1 MKKLVFRYSYSHKEN
16 KMARPI
22 KKGLEYFPFDVG
34 FFSDKKIKILKS
46 RYGADGIV
54 IYQYLLCEIYKENG
68 YYLIVDDDYEYII
81 SDDLNMEIN
90 KVKQVINFLLERSLF
105 NYKLFQSDKVLTST
119 GIQKRY
125 QEAVKTK
132 ASKKAITI
140 EKYWLLNE
148 EETATYIK
156 VTLFKSNSEINS
168 NKSEI
173 NSSLSEEKCHKEKK
187 SKLKESKEKDIAYFS
202 NAELNDAFIQFL
214 NMRQEAGKQLNGYQ
228 IQILTEKLERVA
240 DTDEDRISAVKNAI
254 AGGWSN
260 FYPPKK
266 QQQQKKSFNGQRTYD
281 YQNLEK
287 KLLENRD
294 KRRSKDEKI

>member
-1 MKKLVFRYSYSHKEN
+1 
-16 KMARPI
+16 
-22 KKGLEYFPFDVG
+22 
-34 FFSDKKIKILKS
+34 
-46 RYGADGIV
+46 
-54 IYQYLLCEIYKENG
+54 
-68 YYLIVDDDYEYII
+68 
-81 SDDLNMEIN
+81 MEIN

-105 NYKLFQSDKVLTST
+105 NNKLFQSDKVLTST

-148 EETATYIK
+148 EETAAYIK

-260 FYPPKK
+260 FYPQKK
-266 QQQQKKSFNGQRTYD
+266 QQQQKKSFNDQRTYD

>member
-1 MKKLVFRYSYSHKEN
+1 
-16 KMARPI
+16 MARPI
-22 KKGLEYFPFDVG
+22 KKGLDYFPFDVG

-68 YYLIVDDDYEYII
+68 YYLIVDDDLEYII

-90 KVKQVINFLLERSLF
+90 KVKQVLNFLLERSLF
-105 NYKLFQSDKVLTST
+105 ENTLFQSDKVLTST

-125 QEAVKTK
+125 QEAVKSK
-132 ASKKAITI
+132 AKKKAIII

-148 EETATYIK
+148 EETAAYIK
-156 VTLFKSNSEINS
+156 VTLFE

-173 NSSLSEEKCHKEKK
+173 NRDKSEINFSLSTEKCHKEKK

-228 IQILTEKLERVA
+228 IQILTEKLESVA
-240 DTDEDRISAVKNAI
+240 DTDEDRILAVKKCNC
-254 AGGWSN
+254 W
-260 FYPPKK
+260 
-266 QQQQKKSFNGQRTYD
+266 R
-281 YQNLEK
+281 LE
-287 KLLENRD
+287 
-294 KRRSKDEKI
+294 

>member
-1 MKKLVFRYSYSHKEN
+1 
-16 KMARPI
+16 
-22 KKGLEYFPFDVG
+22 
-34 FFSDKKIKILKS
+34 
-46 RYGADGIV
+46 
-54 IYQYLLCEIYKENG
+54 
-68 YYLIVDDDYEYII
+68 
-81 SDDLNMEIN
+81 ME
-90 KVKQVINFLLERSLF
+90 
-105 NYKLFQSDKVLTST
+105 
-119 GIQKRY
+119 
-125 QEAVKTK
+125 
-132 ASKKAITI
+132 
-140 EKYWLLNE
+140 
-148 EETATYIK
+148 
-156 VTLFKSNSEINS
+156 
-168 NKSEI
+168 
-173 NSSLSEEKCHKEKK
+173 KEKK

-266 QQQQKKSFNGQRTYD
+266 QQQQKKSFNDQRTYD

-294 KRRSKDEKI
+294 KRRSKDEKIRIDN

>member
-1 MKKLVFRYSYSHKEN
+1 MKKK
-16 KMARPI
+16 
-22 KKGLEYFPFDVG
+22 
-34 FFSDKKIKILKS
+34 
-46 RYGADGIV
+46 
-54 IYQYLLCEIYKENG
+54 
-68 YYLIVDDDYEYII
+68 
-81 SDDLNMEIN
+81 
-90 KVKQVINFLLERSLF
+90 
-105 NYKLFQSDKVLTST
+105 
-119 GIQKRY
+119 
-125 QEAVKTK
+125 
-132 ASKKAITI
+132 
-140 EKYWLLNE
+140 
-148 EETATYIK
+148 TATYIK

-187 SKLKESKEKDIAYFS
+187 SKLKGKVKKKDIAYFS

-266 QQQQKKSFNGQRTYD
+266 QQQQKKSFNDQRTYD